1 MILYKRYLLF
11 LDLNINFIK
20 SFNQVL
26 CMKHNLNDMPLEE
39 FRKTGYQLVDWITNY
54 LKDIEKYPPL
64 SKVNPGD
71 ILKRIPQS
79 PPQAGEDI
87 ENVLKDVDKILLDG
101 ITHWN
106 HPGFMAYFNSTSS
119 GPGILAELLTAGLG
133 VNGMLWKT
141 SPAFT
146 ELERSMMNW
155 FRQMVGLP
163 ENYWGIIYDTASTSS
178 MHAIASARE
187 QLNLSFREKGMAGRN
202 DVPKLRMYCS
212 EHAHSSI
219 EKCAVTLGI
228 GLAGVRKIPVN
239 DKFEMIPEK
248 LEAAIN
254 EDIKDGW
261 KPFCVVATVG
271 TTSTTSVDPVKEIAS
286 VCEKYNLW
294 LHIDSAY
301 AGVTAII
308 PEMKWIIKGWERADS
323 IVINPHKW
331 MFTPMDLSVYFTR
344 KPEILKQAF
353 SLVPEYLKTTQD
365 DEVENLMDYG
375 IQLGRR
381 FRSLKLWFIIRYFGV
396 EGLAERIKHHID
408 LAQEFAKWIDGEN
421 NFERMAP
428 VPFSTVCFRYN
439 PENKTEEELNKLNE
453 KLLEEINASGK
464 IFLSHTKLNGKFVI
478 RLTIGSIR
486 HERGHINEA
495 WELIKSITNKSNL
508 LPRN

>member
-1 MILYKRYLLF
+1 M
-11 LDLNINFIK
+11 
-20 SFNQVL
+20 S
-26 CMKHNLNDMPLEE
+26 DMPLEE
-39 FRKTGYQLVDWITNY
+39 FRKNGHQLVDWIADY

-64 SKVNPGD
+64 SQVNPGD
-71 ILKRIPQS
+71 ILKRIPQT
-79 PPQAGEDI
+79 PPQKGEGI
-87 ENVLKDVDKILLDG
+87 ENVLRDVDKILMDG

-119 GPGILAELLTAGLG
+119 GPGILAEFLTAGFG
-133 VNGMLWKT
+133 INGMLWKT

-146 ELERSMMNW
+146 EHERAMMNW

-187 QLNLSFREKGMAGRN
+187 QLNLGFREKGMSGRS
-202 DVPKLRMYCS
+202 DVPRLRMYCS

-219 EKCAVTLGI
+219 EKGAITLGV
-228 GLAGVRKIPVN
+228 GLEGIRKIPVN

-248 LEAAIN
+248 LDEAIS
-254 EDIKDGW
+254 EDINNGW
-261 KPFCVVATVG
+261 KSFCVVATVG
-271 TTSTTSVDPVKEIAS
+271 TTSTTSVDPVEEIAAI
-286 VCEKYNLW
+286 CEKHNLW
-294 LHIDSAY
+294 LHIDAAY
-301 AGVTAII
+301 AGVTAMI
-308 PEMKWIIKGWERADS
+308 PEMKWITKGWERADS

-353 SLVPEYLKTTQD
+353 SLVPEYLKTSQD

-396 EGLAERIKHHID
+396 EGLEARIKHHIEI
-408 LAQEFAKWIDGEN
+408 AQEFAKWIDDEKD
-421 NFERMAP
+421 FERLAP

-439 PENKTEEELNKLNE
+439 PGNKIEEELNRLNE
-453 KLLEEINASGK
+453 KLLEDINTSGK
-464 IFLSHTKLNGKFVI
+464 IFLSHTKLNGKFII

-486 HERGHINEA
+486 HERRHILEA
-495 WELIKSITNKSNL
+495 WGLIKECAEKL
-508 LPRN
+508 K

>member
-1 MILYKRYLLF
+1 MA
-11 LDLNINFIK
+11 
-20 SFNQVL
+20 
-26 CMKHNLNDMPLEE
+26 DMPSEE
-39 FRKTGYQLVDWITNY
+39 FRKTGYQLVDWITDY
-54 LKDIEKYPPL
+54 LKEIEKYPPL
-64 SKVNPGD
+64 SQVNPGD

-79 PPQAGEDI
+79 PPQKGEDI
-87 ENVLKDVDKILLDG
+87 ENVLSDVDKILLDG

-119 GPGILAELLTAGLG
+119 GPGILAELLSAGLG
-133 VNGMLWKT
+133 LNGMLWKT

-146 ELERSMMNW
+146 ELERTMMNW

-187 QLNLSFREKGMAGRN
+187 QLNLGFRQKGMAGRN
-202 DVPKLRMYCS
+202 DVPRLIMYCS

-219 EKCAVTLGI
+219 EKGAVTLGI
-228 GLAGVRKIPVN
+228 GLEGVRKIPVN
-239 DKFEMIPEK
+239 DKFEIIPEK
-248 LEAAIN
+248 LEAAVN
-254 EDIKDGW
+254 EDLKNGW

-271 TTSTTSVDPVKEIAS
+271 TTSTTSVDPVEEIA
-286 VCEKYNLW
+286 VICQKNNLW

-331 MFTPMDLSVYFTR
+331 MFTPMDLSIYFTR

-353 SLVPEYLKTTQD
+353 SLVPEYLKTKQD

-396 EGLAERIKHHID
+396 DGLSERIKFHIQ
-408 LAQEFAKWIDGEN
+408 LAKEFAEWIDDEKH
-421 NFERMAP
+421 FELMAP
-428 VPFSTVCFRYN
+428 APFSTVCFRYN
-439 PENKTEEELNKLNE
+439 PGNKTEGELNKLNE
-453 KLLEEINASGK
+453 KLLEDINTSGK
-464 IFLSHTKLNGKFVI
+464 IFLSHTRLDGKFVI
-478 RLTIGSIR
+478 RITIGSIR
-486 HERGHINEA
+486 HERRHIEEA
-495 WELIKSITNKSNL
+495 WKLIKSMVH
-508 LPRN
+508 

>member
-1 MILYKRYLLF
+1 
-11 LDLNINFIK
+11 
-20 SFNQVL
+20 
-26 CMKHNLNDMPLEE
+26 MKNTLNDMPVEE
-39 FRKTGYQLVDWITNY
+39 FRKNAYQLVDWIVDY

-64 SKVNPGD
+64 SQVNPGD
-71 ILKRIPQS
+71 ILKRIPIS
-79 PPQAGEDI
+79 PPQKGEDI
-87 ENVLKDVDKILLDG
+87 ENILNDTDKILMDG

-119 GPGILAELLTAGLG
+119 GPGILAELLTAGLNL
-133 VNGMLWKT
+133 NGMLWKT

-146 ELERSMMNW
+146 ELERAMMNW

-187 QLNLSFREKGMAGRN
+187 QLNLGFREKGMAGRN
-202 DVPKLRMYCS
+202 DVPKLRLYCS

-219 EKCAVTLGI
+219 DKGAVTLGI
-228 GLAGVRKIPVN
+228 GLEGIRKITVN
-239 DKFEMIPEK
+239 EKFEMIPEK
-248 LEAAIN
+248 LEEAIK
-254 EDIKDGW
+254 EDISDGW

-271 TTSTTSVDPVKEIAS
+271 TTSTTSVDPVAEIATI
-286 VCEKYNLW
+286 CEKYNLW

-301 AGVTAII
+301 AGVAAII
-308 PEMKWIIKGWERADS
+308 PEMNWITKGWEGADS
-323 IVINPHKW
+323 IVLNPHKW

-353 SLVPEYLKTTQD
+353 SLIPEYLKTNKD

-396 EGLAERIKHHID
+396 KGLAERIEHHIE
-408 LAQEFAKWIDGEN
+408 LAQEFANWIDSEDD
-421 NFERMAP
+421 FERMAP
-428 VPFSTVCFRYN
+428 VPFSTICFRVS
-439 PENKTEEELNKLNE
+439 PGNKTEKELNELNE
-453 KLLEEINASGK
+453 KLLEKINASGK
-464 IFLSHTKLNGKFVI
+464 LFLSHTKLNGKFVI

-486 HERGHINEA
+486 HERRHVLEA
-495 WELIKSITNKSNL
+495 WELIKKCFMEL
-508 LPRN
+508 K

>member
-1 MILYKRYLLF
+1 MA
-11 LDLNINFIK
+11 
-20 SFNQVL
+20 
-26 CMKHNLNDMPLEE
+26 DMPSEE
-39 FRKTGYQLVDWITNY
+39 FRKTGYQLVDWITDY
-54 LKDIEKYPPL
+54 LKEIEKYPPL
-64 SKVNPGD
+64 SQVNPGD

-79 PPQAGEDI
+79 PPQKGEDI
-87 ENVLKDVDKILLDG
+87 ENVLSDVDKILLDG

-119 GPGILAELLTAGLG
+119 GPGILAELLSAGLG

-187 QLNLSFREKGMAGRN
+187 QLNLGFREKGMAGRN
-202 DVPKLRMYCS
+202 DIPRLRMYCS

-219 EKCAVTLGI
+219 EKGAVTLGI
-228 GLAGVRKIPVN
+228 GLEGVRKIPVN
-239 DKFEMIPEK
+239 DKYEMIPEN
-248 LEAAIN
+248 LEAAVN
-254 EDIKDGW
+254 EDLKNGW
-261 KPFCVVATVG
+261 EAFCVVATVG
-271 TTSTTSVDPVKEIAS
+271 TTSTTSVDPVEEIAAI
-286 VCEKYNLW
+286 CEKHNLW

-301 AGVTAII
+301 AGVTAMI
-308 PEMKWIIKGWERADS
+308 PEMNWITKGWERADS

-331 MFTPMDLSVYFTR
+331 MFTPMDLSIYFTR

-353 SLVPEYLKTTQD
+353 SLVPEYLKTKQD

-396 EGLAERIKHHID
+396 DGLSERIKFHIE
-408 LAQEFAKWIDGEN
+408 LAKEFAEWIDN
-421 NFERMAP
+421 DKDFERLAP

-439 PENKTEEELNKLNE
+439 PGNRTEEELNKLNE

-464 IFLSHTKLNGKFVI
+464 IFLSHTKINGKFVI

-486 HERGHINEA
+486 HEKRHIEEA
-495 WELIKSITNKSNL
+495 WEVIKEFIKEL
-508 LPRN
+508 K

>member
-1 MILYKRYLLF
+1 
-11 LDLNINFIK
+11 LNINFIEYFMQDF
-20 SFNQVL
+20 S
-26 CMKHNLNDMPLEE
+26 MKNNLNDMPSEE
-39 FRKTGYQLVDWITNY
+39 FRKSGYQLVDWVADY
-54 LKDIEKYPPL
+54 LKNIEKYPPL
-64 SKVNPGD
+64 SQVNPGD
-71 ILKRIPQS
+71 ILKQIPQF
-79 PPQAGEDI
+79 PPQKGEDI
-87 ENVLKDVDKILLDG
+87 ENVLRDVDKILIDG

-119 GPGILAELLTAGLG
+119 GPGILAELLSAGLG

-155 FRQMVGLP
+155 FKQMVGLP

-187 QLNLSFREKGMAGRN
+187 QLNLGFREKGMAGRN
-202 DVPKLRMYCS
+202 DVPRLRMYCS

-219 EKCAVTLGI
+219 EKGVVTLGI
-228 GLAGVRKIPVN
+228 GLEGVRKIPVN

-248 LEAAIN
+248 LEAAVN
-254 EDIKDGW
+254 EDLKNGW
-261 KPFCVVATVG
+261 KPFCVVATAG
-271 TTSTTSVDPVKEIAS
+271 TTSTTSVDPVEEIAS
-286 VCEKYNLW
+286 ICEKYNLW

-301 AGVTAII
+301 AGVTAMI
-308 PEMKWIIKGWERADS
+308 PEMKWITKGWGSADS

-331 MFTPMDLSVYFTR
+331 MFTPMDLSIYFTR

-353 SLVPEYLKTTQD
+353 SLVPEYLKTKQD
-365 DEVENLMDYG
+365 DQVENLMDYG

-396 EGLAERIKHHID
+396 DGLADRIKYHIE
-408 LAQEFAKWIDGEN
+408 LAKEFAKWIDDEKD
-421 NFERMAP
+421 FERLAP

-439 PENKTEEELNKLNE
+439 PGNKTDEELNKLNE
-453 KLLEEINASGK
+453 KLLEDINASGK

-486 HERGHINEA
+486 HERRHIEEA
-495 WELIKSITNKSNL
+495 WEIIKNNRTRVTRI
-508 LPRN
+508 